1 MTLTNRPNYIISPMA
16 WGNGAYVVHRILE
29 HHIDGYKVVGYHP
42 NWTLFPF
49 SLIKIAPT
57 RNARMVHT
65 TPDYALFSHRKEIPL
80 VISFQN
86 YVLDRWMGNYST
98 WWQRL
103 HYRTDLR
110 LLTRVAIERADAITA
125 VSQFT
130 ADIIKKDLGVQ
141 RFIHIIYN
149 AVDEKMFTPRRAQ
162 KPGDKKIRAF
172 FSGNLT
178 ERKGAGWLTAI
189 ADRLKPH
196 VVIHYTQG
204 LRTRRALPTHS
215 NLRPVGPVPFEQ
227 MPPRYQ
233 QMDILLMPTVREGLS
248 LAVLEAMS
256 CGLPVVASNCS
267 SLPEQIDEGLGG
279 FLCPVG
285 DVNMF
290 AERLNYLADSPEIIR
305 NMGQYNREKVE
316 RQFTVE
322 GMVAKYKKLFE
333 RFRHRVQA

>member
-1 MTLTNRPNYIISPMA
+1 MA

-49 SLIKIAPT
+49 SLIKIAPA
-57 RNARMVHT
+57 RNAHIVHT
-65 TPDYALFSHRKEIPL
+65 TPDYAVFSHRKEIPL

-98 WWQRL
+98 WYQRL

-110 LLTRVAIERADAITA
+110 LLTRVAIERANVITA

-130 ADIIKKDLGVQ
+130 ADIVKKDLGIQ
-141 RFIHIIYN
+141 KFIHIIHN
-149 AVDEKMFTPRRAQ
+149 AVDEKMFTPRHTQ
-162 KPGDKKIRAF
+162 KLRDNKIRVF

-178 ERKGAGWLTAI
+178 KRKGFEWLPAI
-189 ADRLKPH
+189 ADKLQPH
-196 VVIHYTQG
+196 VEIHYTQG
-204 LRTRRALPTHS
+204 LRTRRALPAHS
-215 NLRPVGPVPFEQ
+215 NLRPLGPVPLKQ

-248 LAVLEAMS
+248 LSVLEAMS

-285 DVNMF
+285 DVSLF
-290 AERLNYLADSPEIIR
+290 AERLNYLADSPKNR
-305 NMGQYNREKVE
+305 KTMGQYNREKVE

-322 GMVAKYKKLFE
+322 GMIAKYKKLFE
-333 RFRHRVQA
+333 RFRHRVNA

>member
-1 MTLTNRPNYIISPMA
+1 
-16 WGNGAYVVHRILE
+16 
-29 HHIDGYKVVGYHP
+29 
-42 NWTLFPF
+42 
-49 SLIKIAPT
+49 
-57 RNARMVHT
+57 MVHT
-65 TPDYALFSHRKEIPL
+65 APDYAVFSHRKNIPL
-80 VISFQN
+80 IISFHN
-86 YVLDRWMGNYST
+86 YVMDRWMGQYST

-103 HYRTDLR
+103 HYHTDLR
-110 LLTRVAIERADAITA
+110 LWTRVAIEKANAITA

-130 ADIIKKDLGVQ
+130 ADIAKKDLGVQ
-141 RFIHIIYN
+141 QFIHTIYN
-149 AVDEKMFTPRRAQ
+149 GVDEKMFIPRRAQ
-162 KPGDKKIRAF
+162 NPGDKKIRIF

-189 ADRLKPH
+189 AHKLQPH

-204 LRTRRALPTHS
+204 LRTRHSLPAHP
-215 NLRPVGPVPFEQ
+215 NLRPVGSVPFEQ
-227 MPPRYQ
+227 MPRRYQ
-233 QMDILLMPTVREGLS
+233 QMDVLLMPTVREGLS

-290 AERLNYLADSPEIIR
+290 AERLNYLADSPKVR
-305 NMGQYNREKVE
+305 KNMGQYNREKVE
-316 RQFTVE
+316 RLFTLN

-333 RFRHRVQA
+333 QFRQ

>member
-1 MTLTNRPNYIISPMA
+1 
-16 WGNGAYVVHRILE
+16 
-29 HHIDGYKVVGYHP
+29 
-42 NWTLFPF
+42 
-49 SLIKIAPT
+49 
-57 RNARMVHT
+57 MVHT
-65 TPDYALFSHRKEIPL
+65 TPDYALFSQRKNIPL

-110 LLTRVAIERADAITA
+110 LLTRWAIERADAITA

-130 ADIIKKDLGVQ
+130 ADIAKKDLGVQ
-141 RFIHIIYN
+141 RFIQTIYN
-149 AVDEKMFTPRRAQ
+149 GVDEKIFTPRQ
-162 KPGDKKIRAF
+162 DQNPGDKKIRIF

-189 ADRLKPH
+189 ADKLQPH

-204 LRTRRALPTHS
+204 LRTRRTLPAHS
-215 NLRPVGPVPFEQ
+215 NLRPLGPVPFDQ

-248 LAVLEAMS
+248 LAVLEAMA
-256 CGLPVVASNCS
+256 CGLPVVASDCS
-267 SLPEQIDEGLGG
+267 SLPEQIDEGKGG

-285 DVNMF
+285 EVDMF
-290 AERLNYLADSPEIIR
+290 AERLNYLADSPNTRKE
-305 NMGQYNREKVE
+305 MGQYNRSKVE
-316 RQFTVE
+316 QRFTVKR
-322 GMVAKYKKLFE
+322 MVEEYRKLFD
-333 RFRHRVQA
+333 RILV